1 MSAVPY
7 LTNILSELKIDVIA
21 IAEHWLRK
29 SQFHFLNTV
38 DSNYRAYGK
47 SVDEYHP
54 ELYNCNFR
62 GGVAFLVSNYLCPF
76 IVELDIESNRIC
88 GIEIQFPGQPS
99 VFLISV
105 YLPATTQPF
114 HLFVDELE
122 YLMDIYRAYTN
133 LGTVFLL
140 GDFNCKIEGP
150 RYKFVNDKRSN
161 LLNTHLEATS
171 SVSLHTLTFAIGPIH
186 TFQSYDGGPK
196 TAIDHIITQR
206 ENICYIS
213 EVFIPDEDIFNVSD
227 HKPIICTMEINGYRR
242 SDNLNQNPLLT
253 QLSEKVAWTK
263 AIELNLIT
271 DYSFAVSQNLWSVCA
286 PSSPA
291 TAETIESYYKTIVDA
306 IMTADH
312 DTLPHKSFVKHL
324 KPYWTNTVKINHAH
338 MRKRRA
344 DWIANGKIHN
354 RNNYFFRAYKDAK
367 RDFRKEL
374 ELAYNAYMKDCAQKL
389 EESIDSDQKYVW
401 SVLKSRR
408 KQKVICREL
417 RVNGRTYTDDNDICE
432 AWADH
437 FESIFKTDRTLLNP
451 EREQHMKQTIA
462 DIRNCF
468 KAVSENITE
477 FEYDEVY
484 NVCKKLK
491 NNKSTGLDKV
501 SYEHVK
507 YGGKQLQKHLCALF
521 NLIIQNCYIPV
532 DWKSSVII
540 PLFKGGNK
548 DKTDPNS
555 FRGISL
561 TSCISKIFEKILVPH
576 LEPLQQNFPHPTQMA
591 YQKLLCSTHASFTMQ
606 EMIRHYI
613 ERNSKVIVVLMD
625 SMKAFDSLWHDALL
639 LKLKEYGVCGKF
651 WLLIDE
657 MYRGM
662 KSSILFNNKLS
673 RWFQLQRGVRQGGVL
688 SAVLY
693 LAFINDLLIE
703 LNKTSYGTIL
713 YDIRVACSVQ
723 ADDIAL
729 MSPTTKGMQTLIN
742 ICQLFSERWA
752 FKFSPSKSH
761 VLLYGKCQSNTID
774 RLFLYG
780 SEIPIVKSTKHVG
793 ILLESSFNSMEQ
805 TINACHMLRATTI
818 SIMNSGVHPAILNTS
833 TCLKIVNQLAYTRA
847 LYGCELWNNL
857 TKSELLLLE
866 RAHRFVC
873 KAVQGL
879 PKRSRSDKCTSLL
892 GWLCIECYIDK
903 CKLLFFGRLCRLN
916 SAHLPKQI
924 MMARLLEFKYTCV
937 DNQLGF
943 IPDMYRLFIKYNLLQ
958 YVVNLIE
965 LGSFPSKIVWNNVV
979 SQNIHK
985 TEQLK
990 WLERISNDSDFNFFK
1005 LIHPVIKLHKAWIIA
1020 KRYPDLRVASKY
1032 IIDLCAIVRIE
1043 AEQLLCEKCG
1053 KLFTNVLEHILCS
1066 CDFVLDYRN
1075 EMWRDIININP
1086 IQFSVY
1092 MDSLSSLEFT
1102 ATILSCDTIYVHLS

>member
-1 MSAVPY
+1 MDLMENISTLDSSYCSRELAPPDVHRTINI
-7 LTNILSELKIDVIA
+7 TNNTEPEAIHSTCSENQKSIHKKINVNV
-21 IAEHWLRK
+21 
-29 SQFHFLNTV
+29 SN
-38 DSNYRAYGK
+38 DSN
-47 SVDEYHP
+47 D
-54 ELYNCNFR
+54 
-62 GGVAFLVSNYLCPF
+62 
-76 IVELDIESNRIC
+76 
-88 GIEIQFPGQPS
+88 
-99 VFLISV
+99 
-105 YLPATTQPF
+105 
-114 HLFVDELE
+114 
-122 YLMDIYRAYTN
+122 
-133 LGTVFLL
+133 
-140 GDFNCKIEGP
+140 
-150 RYKFVNDKRSN
+150 
-161 LLNTHLEATS
+161 
-171 SVSLHTLTFAIGPIH
+171 
-186 TFQSYDGGPK
+186 
-196 TAIDHIITQR
+196 
-206 ENICYIS
+206 
-213 EVFIPDEDIFNVSD
+213 
-227 HKPIICTMEINGYRR
+227 
-242 SDNLNQNPLLT
+242 NPLLT

-354 RNNYFFRAYKDAK
+354 RNNSFFRAYKDAK

-417 RVNGRTYTDDNDICE
+417 RVNGRTYTEDNDICE

-451 EREQHMKQTIA
+451 EREQSMKQTIA
-462 DIRNCF
+462 DIRNGF
-468 KAVSENITE
+468 RAVSDNITE

-484 NVCKKLK
+484 DVCKKLK

-507 YGGKQLQKHLCALF
+507 YAGKQLQKHLCALF

-561 TSCISKIFEKILVPH
+561 TSCISKIFEKMLVPH
-576 LEPLQQNFPHPTQMA
+576 LEPLQQNFQHPTQMA
-591 YQKLLCSTHASFTMQ
+591 YQKFLCSTHASFTMQ
-606 EMIRHYI
+606 EVIRHYI
-613 ERNSKVIVVLMD
+613 ERNSKVIVVLMN
-625 SMKAFDSLWHDALL
+625 SMKAF
-639 LKLKEYGVCGKF
+639 
-651 WLLIDE
+651 
-657 MYRGM
+657 
-662 KSSILFNNKLS
+662 
-673 RWFQLQRGVRQGGVL
+673 
-688 SAVLY
+688 
-693 LAFINDLLIE
+693 
-703 LNKTSYGTIL
+703 
-713 YDIRVACSVQ
+713 
-723 ADDIAL
+723 
-729 MSPTTKGMQTLIN
+729 
-742 ICQLFSERWA
+742 
-752 FKFSPSKSH
+752 
-761 VLLYGKCQSNTID
+761 
-774 RLFLYG
+774 
-780 SEIPIVKSTKHVG
+780 G

-805 TINACHMLRATTI
+805 TMNACHMLRATTI

-965 LGSFPSKIVWNNVV
+965 LGSFSFKNCLEQCSVAKH
-979 SQNIHK
+979 SQ
-985 TEQLK
+985 
-990 WLERISNDSDFNFFK
+990 D
-1005 LIHPVIKLHKAWIIA
+1005 
-1020 KRYPDLRVASKY
+1020 
-1032 IIDLCAIVRIE
+1032 
-1043 AEQLLCEKCG
+1043 
-1053 KLFTNVLEHILCS
+1053 
-1066 CDFVLDYRN
+1066 
-1075 EMWRDIININP
+1075 
-1086 IQFSVY
+1086 
-1092 MDSLSSLEFT
+1092 
-1102 ATILSCDTIYVHLS
+1102 